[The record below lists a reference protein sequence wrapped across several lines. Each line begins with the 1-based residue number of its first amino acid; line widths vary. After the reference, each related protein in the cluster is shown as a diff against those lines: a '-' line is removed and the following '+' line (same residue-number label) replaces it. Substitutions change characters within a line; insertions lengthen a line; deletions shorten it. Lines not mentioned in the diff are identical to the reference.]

1 MTDLNL
7 NEEPTKASKLSEPV
21 NSEQVEQE
29 LWTSPGQELMNL
41 REELGYSREKV
52 SQALYI
58 TTDYVKALEN
68 GNYAKLPGHTFI
80 KGYYK
85 AYAEFIGG
93 DAEQVLNSYLKNIE
107 PSDQSKQE
115 ADTVKFSNQNKAVL
129 WRAAVVFLLIVLGG
143 AFWMMNDANA
153 FSLPVNIGIEV

>member
-7 NEEPTKASKLSEPV
+7 NEEPAKASELSEPV
-21 NSEQVEQE
+21 NSEQDEQE
-29 LWTSPGQELMNL
+29 LWASPGQELMNL
-41 REELGYSREKV
+41 REELGYSREEV

-58 TTDYVKALEN
+58 TTDYVRALEN
-68 GNYAKLPGHTFI
+68 DNYAKLPGHTFI

-107 PSDQSKQE
+107 HSDQSKQE
-115 ADTVKFSNQNKAVL
+115 ADAVESSNRNKAVL
-129 WRAAVVFLLIVLGG
+129 WGVAVVFLLIVLGG

-153 FSLPVNIGIEV
+153 FPLPVSIGIEV